1 MSLIF
6 FNDDKTNVS
15 ARLSSLYSSMKSSNN
30 SIELLQKSL
39 LSLNNLK
46 NMKKYNKYDDII
58 NQTESECSRYL
69 KENLNKQIDLFKLI
83 SNGNTNTFNNLNLNQ
98 SDFNKF
104 NDEGL
109 SPLHYCI
116 KMGDMK
122 ILKKLLKLGGRINQ
136 IDKNGHSLL
145 EYACL
150 EKDPNSIQFIILHG
164 GDMKKHL
171 FLRDGVK
178 YNIKNN
184 DIDSAIILKS
194 LILQKKNEIND
205 ELIFLY
211 DYFEKDELIGI
222 DDYTFQDILKGITEI
237 FKKIPKHYA
246 TNYLDIIKEELKYDF
261 KNKLGC
267 PNKKIDIIL
276 FNLVP
281 FTNYPFNVSSEY
293 LLINE
298 IKYILTKVFKNN
310 FENINSSNSKKLIN
324 VLWKKYINNNLY
336 TYDYIGILT
345 NQLISKINL

>member
-1 MSLIF
+1 MENNITIDEYKKKLKNSI
-6 FNDDKTNVS
+6 KYYI
-15 ARLSSLYSSMKSSNN
+15 RGKKNN

-46 NMKKYNKYDDII
+46 NFKKYEEYNDII
-58 NQTESECSRYL
+58 SQTESECSRYL
-69 KENLNKQIDLFKLI
+69 KENLDKQIDLFKLI
-83 SNGNTNTFNNLNLNQ
+83 SNGNTNTFNNLNLNKN
-98 SDFNKF
+98 DFNKY

-122 ILKKLLKLGGRINQ
+122 ILKKLLKLGGKINQ
-136 IDKNGHSLL
+136 IDKNGHTLL

-164 GDMKKHL
+164 ADMKKHL
-171 FLRDGVK
+171 FLRDGNK
-178 YNIKNN
+178 YNITNN
-184 DIDSAIILKS
+184 DIDSAIILKT

-205 ELIFLY
+205 ELFFLY

-222 DDYTFQDILKGITEI
+222 DNFTFQDILKGITEM
-237 FKKIPKHYA
+237 FKKIPNHYA
-246 TNYLDIIKEELKYDF
+246 TNYIDIIKDELKYEI

-281 FTNYPFNVSSEY
+281 FTNYPFKISSEH
-293 LLINE
+293 LIINE

-336 TYDYIGILT
+336 SYDYIGILT